1 MTKQRH
7 KTVLERNE
15 KGQITKTAG
24 RRSLYSEEELAV
36 LARRICEYIKIGN
49 YTTTSAKAAG
59 VNENT
64 FWSYYKKG
72 KAGNPKYKSFYEE
85 IIKAEAEAEVMAVAM
100 VRKAM
105 PDNWVAAMTFLERKF
120 PDRWARRE
128 NVHVEGGVDVNVQQK
143 QPVLNIV
150 VSDESLR
157 VAKAAA
163 EQPIV
168 DAEVIEDKIYTR

>member
-1 MTKQRH
+1 MTKQKH

-24 RRSLYSEEELAV
+24 RRPLYSDDELVA
-36 LARRICEYIKIGN
+36 LSRRICEYIKVGN
-49 YTTTSAKAAG
+49 YVTTSAKAAG

-72 KAGNPKYKSFYEE
+72 KAGNPKYKAFYEE
-85 IIKAEAEAEVMAVAM
+85 IVKAEAEAEIIAVAM

-120 PDRWARRE
+120 PDRWSRRE

-150 VSDESLR
+150 VSEEAKR
-157 VAKAAA
+157 VATSAAA
-163 EQPIV
+163 QPIV